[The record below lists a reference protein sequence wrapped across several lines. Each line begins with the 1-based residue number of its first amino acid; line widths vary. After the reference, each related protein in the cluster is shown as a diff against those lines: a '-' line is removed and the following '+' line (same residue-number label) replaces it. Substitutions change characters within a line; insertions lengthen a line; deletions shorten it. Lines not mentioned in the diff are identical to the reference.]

1 MPIGQGLTL
10 KTESDVEQKLIMPL
24 LTDAPLLSIP
34 TVAVHTKE
42 YLAPAALDK
51 AAGKL
56 SGYFPDYSV
65 WLRGVPVMIVEA
77 KAPDVAPEE
86 VIAKPASTHGI

>member
-1 MPIGQGLTL
+1 MPIDDEVAL
-10 KTESDVEQKLIMPL
+10 KTESDVEQKVIMPL

-34 TVAVHTKE
+34 AAAVHTKE

-56 SGYFPDYSV
+56 SGYYPDYSV
-65 WLRGVPVMIVEA
+65 WLYGVPVMIVEA
-77 KAPDVAPEE
+77 KGPM
-86 VIAKPASTHGI
+86 